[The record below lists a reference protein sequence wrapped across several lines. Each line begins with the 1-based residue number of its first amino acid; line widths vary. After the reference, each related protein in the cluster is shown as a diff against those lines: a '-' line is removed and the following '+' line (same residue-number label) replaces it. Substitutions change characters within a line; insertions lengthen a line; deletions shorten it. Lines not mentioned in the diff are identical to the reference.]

1 MKIAFVTSRSV
12 SNQWGESHASVS
24 HNLIDYL
31 TWCGYSSIIL
41 HNGNLNVLGDL
52 FSRVSPDLVVLS
64 GGESL
69 GVDANRDAFELAVLR
84 LCEMKTVPV
93 LGICRG
99 MQLLGLY
106 FDQPP
111 KEIKG
116 HSGVRHEVTG
126 SHNSE
131 VNSYHNFG
139 YTEVSSPL
147 VTLVQG
153 HDESVEAFRHLS
165 LPWLGVMWH
174 PERES
179 PGNWMDVLRLP
190 K

>member
-41 HNGNLNVLGDL
+41 HKENLNILGDL
-52 FSRVSPDLVVLS
+52 SSRVSPDLVVLS

-69 GVDANRDAFELAVLR
+69 GVDSTRDEFELSVLR
-84 LCEMKTVPV
+84 LCEMKTIPV

-99 MQLLGLY
+99 MQMLGLF

-111 KEIKG
+111 IKIEG
-116 HSGVRHEVTG
+116 HSGVRHMVTG
-126 SHNSE
+126 VHNSE

-139 YTEVSSPL
+139 YLEVSSPL

-153 HDESVEAFRHLS
+153 QDDTVEAFRHLS
-165 LPWLGVMWH
+165 LPWLGIMWH

-179 PGNWMDVLRLP
+179 VENWIDVLRFQR
-190 K
+190 